1 MGYDP
6 VPASVM
12 STILHKSRTE
22 GNEDTKENLSRVL
35 PQNVEAE
42 MALLGSLILDE
53 NTLARVVYK
62 LNEKSFYRTAHQK
75 LFASLCS
82 LYEQGKPIDA
92 ITLAE
97 HLRGKRQLEEIGG
110 SAYLSQL
117 LDSVS
122 STANV
127 DYYMEIVHEKSI
139 LRHLIDITSQVGSD
153 CLEPQAEAKELLDR
167 AEQKIFELTQRKVT
181 DEFVQIGDLIKESVK
196 FVEKLHREK
205 SAVTGLPTGF
215 KDIDEKTSGLQNSD
229 FIVIAARPS
238 MGKTSLSLN
247 IAEHVAVVEKLPVG
261 IFSLEMSKE
270 QLVLRMLCS
279 LAQVNAHKVRTGF
292 LSQEDFDRLV
302 TAAGK
307 LAEAPIYI
315 DDTPGISV
323 LEIRAKS
330 RRLKMRNDVRMIIVD
345 YLQLMQSTRRA
356 ENRQQEISEISRALK
371 ALARELDV
379 PVVVLSQLNRA
390 VESRTD
396 HRPQLSDLRESG
408 AIEQDADVVVMLLR
422 REYYDREDSPGT
434 ADLMVAKQRNGP
446 TGDLKLAF
454 REEFTRFGDFTSRE
468 EPEFVES

>member
-1 MGYDP
+1 
-6 VPASVM
+6 M